1 MSPSSAWY
9 SKGKERP
16 TKEHKGRYSIK
27 ARTINEA
34 RLKERTTNA
43 AERDIRKN
51 DHLKKD
57 RNPLNIRHKRMDL
70 RIKPASI
77 LKATII
83 SH

>member
-1 MSPSSAWY
+1 MSPSSGWY
-9 SKGKERP
+9 SKEQERP
-16 TKEHKGRYSIK
+16 TEKAKGRYSSK

-34 RLKERTTNA
+34 KLREGTTNA

-70 RIKPASI
+70 QSSQRRS
-77 LKATII
+77 
-83 SH
+83 